1 MLPSMQ
7 SSELTAAVRAGSFLS
22 LRPAAA
28 RLDRAGSLTLCC
40 WLQSIHT
47 SERDLGRVCE
57 CCLHKACMHAC
68 LLALK
73 ASLQTVRQEQGGSP
87 ALCCGLYKHTYK

>member
-1 MLPSMQ
+1 M
-7 SSELTAAVRAGSFLS
+7 
-22 LRPAAA
+22 
-28 RLDRAGSLTLCC
+28 LCC

-68 LLALK
+68 SLALK
-73 ASLQTVRQEQGGSP
+73 ASLQTLRTTVVRLEQGGSS
-87 ALCCGLYKHTYK
+87 ALYCGLYKHTYK